1 MMQLDSAETGMD
13 LILWRHADA
22 EDGVPD
28 SSRKL
33 TAKGEKQA
41 QQMGQWLKA
50 RLPEKFKLIASP
62 AKRAQQTAQALSKT
76 FDTDKT
82 ISPGADAISVL
93 TASGWPGAKGA
104 VVVVGH
110 QPTLARVAAFL
121 LAGEEADWSM
131 KKGSIWWISNRTRQ
145 DETQTILRVMMTPE
159 FI

>member
-1 MMQLDSAETGMD
+1 MDSEYVETGMD

-28 SSRKL
+28 SGRKL

-50 RLPEKFKLIASP
+50 RLPDKFKLLVSP

-76 FDTDKT
+76 FDTVKS
-82 ISPGADAISVL
+82 IAPGADAIAVL
-93 TASGWPGAKGA
+93 AAAGWPEGKGT

-131 KKGSIWWISNRTRQ
+131 KKGSIWWISNRVRQ
-145 DETQTILRVMMTPE
+145 GESQTVLRVMMPTE

>member
-1 MMQLDSAETGMD
+1 MD

-28 SSRKL
+28 AGRKL

-41 QQMGQWLKA
+41 QQMGQWLKS
-50 RLPEKFKLIASP
+50 RLPEKFKVVASP
-62 AKRAQQTAQALSKT
+62 AKRAQQTAQALLKSFETVKA
-76 FDTDKT
+76 
-82 ISPGADAISVL
+82 IGPGADAIAVL
-93 TASGWPGAKGA
+93 AAAGWPEAKGA

-110 QPTLARVAAFL
+110 QPTLARVASFL

-131 KKGSIWWISNRTRQ
+131 KKGSIWWISNRVRQ
-145 DETQTILRVMMTPE
+145 GEGQTVLRVMMSTE

>member
-1 MMQLDSAETGMD
+1 MELDSAESGMD
-13 LILWRHADA
+13 IILWRHADA

-93 TASGWPGAKGA
+93 TAAGWPGAKGA

>member
-1 MMQLDSAETGMD
+1 MDLDDLETGMD

-28 SSRKL
+28 ISRKL

-41 QQMGQWLKA
+41 QQMGQWLKD
-50 RLPEKFKLIASP
+50 RLPEKFRLLASP
-62 AKRAQQTAQALSKT
+62 AKRTQQTALALSKT
-76 FDTDKT
+76 FETVKA
-82 ISPGADAISVL
+82 IGPGADEVAVL
-93 TASGWPGAKGA
+93 AAAGWPEAKGT

-110 QPTLARVAAFL
+110 QPTLARVATLL

-131 KKGSIWWISNRTRQ
+131 KKGSIWWISNRVRQ
-145 DETQTILRVMMTPE
+145 GESQAVLRVMMSAE